1 MVGEG
6 ERKLLKEIVKQA
18 RNPVKSRIVAHE
30 VINKYKKKLHE
41 FEEDVQEILKQERE
55 DKEVS
60 YAMFSCSD
68 YLYLASSISISGAQI
83 CLSFIEGGEVVKLHP
98 NICFALFRV

>member
-18 RNPVKSRIVAHE
+18 RNPVKSRVIAPE
-30 VINKYKKKLHE
+30 IINKFKGKLRG

-55 DKEVS
+55 DKEVGQEPPPPPPSLSLVRLKRNSNQSTAVRTLYEINLPNPRFS
-60 YAMFSCSD
+60 YF
-68 YLYLASSISISGAQI
+68 L
-83 CLSFIEGGEVVKLHP
+83 V
-98 NICFALFRV
+98 